1 MSNFLYIEA
10 QFIPIPKL
18 AGCEDGFAYR
28 GKMNFGKFL
37 AFTLPPKSSDSS
49 PVPFPHIILP
59 LGSSCLPI

>member
-37 AFTLPPKSSDSS
+37 AFTLPPKSSD
-49 PVPFPHIILP
+49 
-59 LGSSCLPI
+59 